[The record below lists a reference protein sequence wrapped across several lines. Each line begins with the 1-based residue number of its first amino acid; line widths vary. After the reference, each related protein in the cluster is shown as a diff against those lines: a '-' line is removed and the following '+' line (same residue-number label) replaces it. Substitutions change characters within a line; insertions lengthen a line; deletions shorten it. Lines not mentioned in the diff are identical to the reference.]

1 MTPDPESL
9 VALGARSEVLA
20 LLRESAEDVLTREW
34 DPSRTRDLLDGE
46 GPTWAPPLWERLR
59 GLGWADLLIPEAH
72 GGSGG
77 TVSELCVLAEA
88 VGASTAPV
96 PLVAVCVANGC
107 LARTAPSAVP
117 CVPIIGAAWSL
128 TCSAGEHRLSGHHPF
143 VAYGNAADSF
153 VTAAHCP
160 DLDILLV
167 QVDANAPGV
176 TSEPLDPLD
185 GMPCAAVTFDDVNV
199 DHVRIVERG
208 PSAARRW
215 HAAELTSTVA
225 WTAELTGLSA
235 AANDLAV
242 DYAKHRIAFGRP
254 IGSFQAIKHRLVN
267 QRAAIEVAHA
277 LWSRAAVALDGAAPD
292 ASALTAL
299 AAFWAIDQL
308 RAVPEGAIQV
318 FGGIGYTW
326 EHVAHVFLRR
336 AAVLSALL
344 GPSARHREVVVP
356 WLSSRRSDPRS
367 T

>member
-1 MTPDPESL
+1 VTPDADSL
-9 VALGARSEVLA
+9 VALGARSEALA
-20 LLRESAEDVLTREW
+20 LLRGSAEDVLTREW

-46 GPTWAPPLWERLR
+46 GPSWARPLWERLR
-59 GLGWADLLIPEAH
+59 GLGWADLLVPEAH
-72 GGSGG
+72 GGGGG
-77 TVSELCVLAEA
+77 TVSELCVLAET
-88 VGASTAPV
+88 VGTSTAPV
-96 PLVAVCVANGC
+96 PLVAVSVANGC
-107 LARTAPSAVP
+107 LARPAPSAVP
-117 CVPIIGAAWSL
+117 CVPITGAPWSL
-128 TCSAGEHRLSGHHPF
+128 TRSAGEFRLSGHHPF
-143 VAYGNAADSF
+143 VAYGDTADSF
-153 VTAAHCP
+153 VTAAAHP
-160 DLDILLV
+160 DVDILLV
-167 QVDANAPGV
+167 HVDANAPGV

-199 DHVRIVERG
+199 DDDRIVARG
-208 PSAARRW
+208 PSAAGRW
-215 HAAELTSTVA
+215 HATELTSTVA
-225 WTAELTGLSA
+225 WTAELTGLAA

-254 IGSFQAIKHRLVN
+254 IGSFQAIKHRIVD
-267 QRAAIEVAHA
+267 QRAAIEVARA
-277 LWSRAAVALDGAAPD
+277 LWLRAAVALDGGAPD

-344 GPSARHREVVVP
+344 GPPARHREVVVP
-356 WLSSRRSDPRS
+356 WLLSRMSEPRP